1 VEMGKVVEALDM
13 VLRQGVWGVVE
24 VGHCGQVLERETLGA
39 GFGVGEGGNRD
50 GARGDGGIR

>member
-1 VEMGKVVEALDM
+1 MGKVVEALDM